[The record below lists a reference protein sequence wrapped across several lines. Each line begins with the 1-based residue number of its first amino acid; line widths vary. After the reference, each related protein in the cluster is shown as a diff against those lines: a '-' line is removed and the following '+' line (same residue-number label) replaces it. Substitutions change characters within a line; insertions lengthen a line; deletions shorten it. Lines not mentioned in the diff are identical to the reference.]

1 MLYTMLIH
9 IESKHDTSSG
19 IFSDESEYVEFGV
32 LVLEFL
38 CSWRKGVLFFSVHPS
53 ISWLTPFGRGELP
66 RMDPFAE
73 LMDQKMTLKSVN
85 QRV

>member
-38 CSWRKGVLFFSVHPS
+38 CCWRKGVLFFSVHPF
-53 ISWLTPFGRGELP
+53 LG
-66 RMDPFAE
+66 
-73 LMDQKMTLKSVN
+73 
-85 QRV
+85 